1 MKRGAGER
9 SGQAR
14 RPTSLHR
21 PVLGTFGALVQ
32 YPQDLQLPLMEPVGG
47 SERVTCQHQLSNI
60 GNDRRTARAGKALQ
74 LAQCLQDGE
83 DDLIGA
89 FCADSALVMFVDRVE
104 VTLCF
109 VGQYDAWHALPT

>member
-1 MKRGAGER
+1 M
-9 SGQAR
+9 
-14 RPTSLHR
+14 
-21 PVLGTFGALVQ
+21 GTFGALVQ
-32 YPQDLQLPLMEPVGG
+32 DPQDLQLPLLEPVGG
-47 SERVTCQHQLSNI
+47 NKQVACQHQLPNI

-74 LAQCLQDGE
+74 LAQYFQDSE
-83 DDLIGA
+83 DDPIGA